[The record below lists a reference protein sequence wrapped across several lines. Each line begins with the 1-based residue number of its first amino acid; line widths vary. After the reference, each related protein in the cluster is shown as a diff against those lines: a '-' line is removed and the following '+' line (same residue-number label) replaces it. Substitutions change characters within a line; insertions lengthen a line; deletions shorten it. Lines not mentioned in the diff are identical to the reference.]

1 MEDENT
7 IDKLP
12 LSDIEARNRKIKKE
26 IEKLEKLFEKIDPS
40 RKSLAEKLINNAAY
54 MSVELE
60 YLKEH
65 NVEHGIKE
73 VYMNGANQFGYKE
86 SVESKTYGTMI
97 KNYSNI
103 IKQLNDMLPPT
114 ELKVDEDDFDN
125 FGEDT

>member
-12 LSDIEARNRKIKKE
+12 LSDIEARNRKIKEE

-60 YLKEH
+60 YLKKH
-65 NVEHGIKE
+65 NVEYGIKE

-114 ELKVDEDDFDN
+114 ESKVDEDDFDN

>member
-12 LSDIEARNRKIKKE
+12 LNDIEARNRKIKEE

-60 YLKEH
+60 YLKKH
-65 NVEHGIKE
+65 NVEYGIKE

-114 ELKVDEDDFDN
+114 EPKVDEDDFDS

>member
-12 LSDIEARNRKIKKE
+12 LSDIEARNRKIKNE
-26 IEKLEKLFEKIDPS
+26 TEKLKKLFEKIDPS

-60 YLKEH
+60 YLKKY

-114 ELKVDEDDFDN
+114 EPKVDDDDFDN